1 LSPAHRYPDAAVLVY
16 TSGHI
21 RCSPPEKEL
30 HLIMRR
36 IITSALVAAALA
48 TVGLVAQAGK
58 PAPAAA
64 GKGQAA
70 AKPAAP
76 SKVDGLVAA
85 MTVEEKLTF
94 LSGSTDPAGYGQ
106 AGYIPGVP
114 RLNIPPLRLT
124 DGPAGIRTNQP
135 ATALPAPVAMASTFS
150 PDLAKQFGQILG
162 RDSRARHQNVF
173 LGPMVN
179 IVRVPQAGRNF
190 ETLGED
196 PLLAG
201 RLVAAEIQGIQSEG
215 TIATVKHYAFNNQE
229 NQRTT
234 VSADVDERTGRE
246 IYLPAFEAAIKAG
259 SLSVMSSYNKVNG
272 TYASENPAILTDV
285 LRKDFGFKGFV
296 MSDWGGVHSAA
307 ALKAGNEM
315 EMPSGRNFGALAD
328 MVKKGELPESV
339 INEGVK
345 RILSSMEI
353 AGLLAPDARPVPE
366 IPTTSPAARDIAIQ
380 GAVLL
385 KNQGNVLPLSKEDQQ
400 SVAVIGPTAKV
411 LLVGGGGSAAVQP
424 MRRDVPLDVL
434 QRKLVAGAKV
444 AYAKGYDLDGELVPA
459 TVLRPGA
466 TINIVG
472 SNALPAGSTFTWNGT
487 VIAPKT
493 GDYIFKLQSAG
504 GRGSLL
510 TGAQATAAQQ
520 QAAGGARGA
529 GPGGGPG
536 AGPGAPGAAPAGG
549 QQAGARAGGQGAGA
563 PGAAGPTGIIP
574 AGVPGF
580 GGAALLPTADGLS
593 NASTPI
599 HLEANVPTPI
609 SVTAG
614 GTGRGGAQ
622 PVQVR
627 LAWVSPDIE
636 QARIAEA
643 VTAAK
648 AAKVAIVFVYD
659 EGTEGRDRASLSLP
673 GIQDKLVAAVAAAN
687 PRTVV
692 VMNNGAP
699 VLMPWADQV
708 AAILQMWYPGQ
719 EGADATAAILVGEAA
734 PGGRLPVTFPK
745 RAEDAPTAKPER
757 YPGVNLKGEYS
768 EGIFVGYRWYDQ
780 EKIEPLFPFGFGLTY
795 TTFAY
800 SNVAVKRA
808 GSGYD
813 VTFTLKNTGTRE
825 GTEVPQ
831 VYVGPPAPAP
841 VPMAVKA
848 LAGFERVTLAP
859 GASKPVTVHVDQQP
873 LSYWSTKDHK
883 YVVAGGKRTFMVG
896 ASSRDIKLKADV
908 TVK

>member
-1 LSPAHRYPDAAVLVY
+1 
-16 TSGHI
+16 
-21 RCSPPEKEL
+21 
-30 HLIMRR
+30 M
-36 IITSALVAAALA
+36 ITSALVITALA
-48 TVGLVAQAGK
+48 TVGLVAQRGAQPPPPK
-58 PAPAAA
+58 AKSSVAA
-64 GKGQAA
+64 QAT
-70 AKPAAP
+70 AP

-85 MTVEEKLTF
+85 MTLEEKLSF
-94 LSGSTDPAGYGQ
+94 LSGVNDPAGYGQ

-150 PDLAKQFGQILG
+150 PDLAKQFGTILG
-162 RDSRARHQNVF
+162 QDARARHQNVF

-201 RLVAAEIQGIQSEG
+201 RLVAAEIQGIQAEG

-229 NQRTT
+229 NQRNT

-246 IYLPAFEAAIKAG
+246 IYLPAFEAAVKAG

-272 TYASENPAILTDV
+272 TYASENPDILTDR

-296 MSDWGGVHSAA
+296 MSDWGGVHSVA
-307 ALKAGNEM
+307 ALRAGNEM
-315 EMPSGRNFGALAD
+315 EMPSGRNFSALPD

-339 INEGVK
+339 INEAVR
-345 RILSSMEI
+345 RILSSMET
-353 AGLLAPDARPVPE
+353 AGLLSPDAKPVPD
-366 IPTTSPAARDIAIQ
+366 IPTTSQPARDIAIA

-400 SVAVIGPTAKV
+400 SIAVIGPTAKV
-411 LLVGGGGSAAVQP
+411 LLIGGGGSAAVQP
-424 MRRDVPLDVL
+424 MRREVPLDVL
-434 QRKLVAGAKV
+434 QRKLGAGAKI
-444 AYAKGYDLDGELVPA
+444 AYAKGYDLDGEVVPS

-487 VIAPKT
+487 VVAPKT

-504 GRGSLL
+504 GRGNLL

-520 QAAGGARGA
+520 QAAAGARGA
-529 GPGGGPG
+529 GPGGAPGGAPG
-536 AGPGAPGAAPAGG
+536 AAPGAAPAGG

-563 PGAAGPTGIIP
+563 PGAAAPTGIIP

-580 GGAALLPTADGLS
+580 GGSALLPTSDGLS

-609 SVTAG
+609 SITAG

-643 VTAAK
+643 VAAAK
-648 AAKVAIVFVYD
+648 AAKVAVVFVYD

-719 EGADATAAILVGEAA
+719 EGADATSAILLGEAA

-757 YPGVNLKGEYS
+757 YPGVNLKGAYS

-808 GSGYD
+808 GTGYD

-825 GTEVPQ
+825 GAEVPQ
-831 VYVGPPAPAP
+831 VYVGPPPNAP

-859 GASKPVTVHVDQQP
+859 GASKLVRVHVDARA
-873 LSYWSTKDHK
+873 LSYWSTKDHAWK
-883 YVVAGGKRTFMVG
+883 VAGGKRTFMVA
-896 ASSRDIKLKADV
+896 ASSRDIKLKADI
-908 TVK
+908 TVPAAK

>member
-1 LSPAHRYPDAAVLVY
+1 MNR
-16 TSGHI
+16 
-21 RCSPPEKEL
+21 
-30 HLIMRR
+30 M
-36 IITSALVAAALA
+36 ITSALTAAALA
-48 TVGLVAQAGK
+48 TVCVAAQGGGQ
-58 PAPAAA
+58 APAAA
-64 GKGQAA
+64 SKTKGTAA
-70 AKPAAP
+70 AAAAP
-76 SKVDGLVAA
+76 SKIDGLVAA
-85 MTVEEKLTF
+85 MTLEEKLSF
-94 LSGSTDPAGYGQ
+94 LSGATDPAGYGE

-114 RLNIPPLRLT
+114 RLNVPPLRLT
-124 DGPAGIRTNQP
+124 DGPAGVRTNQP

-150 PDLAKQFGQILG
+150 PDLAKQYGQILG
-162 RDSRARHQNVF
+162 RDARARHQNV
-173 LGPMVN
+173 LLAPMVN

-196 PLLAG
+196 PLLAS
-201 RLVAAEIQGIQSEG
+201 RLVAAEIQGMQGEG

-246 IYLPAFEAAIKAG
+246 IYLPAFEAAVKAG

-272 TYASENPAILTDV
+272 TYASENPEILTER

-339 INEGVK
+339 INEAVR
-345 RILSSMEI
+345 RILWSMET

-366 IPTTSPAARDIAIQ
+366 IPTTSPPARDVAIQ

-434 QRKLVAGAKV
+434 QRKLGAGAKI

-472 SNALPAGSTFTWNGT
+472 NNALPAGSTFTWNGT
-487 VIAPKT
+487 VVAPTT
-493 GDYIFKLQSAG
+493 GDYVFKLQSAG

-520 QAAGGARGA
+520 QAAAGARGA
-529 GPGGGPG
+529 GPGGAGPG
-536 AGPGAPGAAPAGG
+536 GAPGAAPAGG

-563 PGAAGPTGIIP
+563 PGGAAPTGIIP

-580 GGAALLPTADGLS
+580 GGAALLPTSDGLS

-609 SVTAG
+609 SITAG
-614 GTGRGGAQ
+614 GVGRGGAQ

-627 LAWVSPDIE
+627 LAWVSPEIE
-636 QARIAEA
+636 RARIAEA
-643 VTAAK
+643 VAAAK
-648 AAKVAIVFVYD
+648 AAKVAVVFVYD

-687 PRTVV
+687 PRTIV

-719 EGADATAAILVGEAA
+719 EGADAMAAILTGEAA

-800 SNVAVKRA
+800 SNVAVKRVA
-808 GSGYD
+808 TGYD

-825 GTEVPQ
+825 GAEVPQ
-831 VYVGPPAPAP
+831 VYVGPPANAP

-848 LAGFERVTLAP
+848 LAGFDRVTLAP
-859 GASKPVTVHVDQQP
+859 GASKPVTVHVDARAV
-873 LSYWSTKDHK
+873 SYWSTKDHK
-883 YVVAGGKRTFMVG
+883 WVVAGGKRTFMVG
-896 ASSRDIKLKADV
+896 ASSRDIKLKTDV
-908 TVK
+908 TVPAGK

>member
-1 LSPAHRYPDAAVLVY
+1 MNR
-16 TSGHI
+16 
-21 RCSPPEKEL
+21 
-30 HLIMRR
+30 M
-36 IITSALVAAALA
+36 ITSALAAAALA
-48 TVGLVAQAGK
+48 TVCVAAQGGGQ
-58 PAPAAA
+58 APAAA
-64 GKGQAA
+64 SRTKSTGTAQAG
-70 AKPAAP
+70 AP

-85 MTVEEKLTF
+85 MTLEEKLSF
-94 LSGSTDPAGYGQ
+94 LSGATDPAGYGQ

-114 RLNIPPLRLT
+114 RLNVPPLRLT
-124 DGPAGIRTNQP
+124 DGPAGVRTNQP
-135 ATALPAPVAMASTFS
+135 ATALPAPVGMASTFS
-150 PDLAKQFGQILG
+150 PDLAKQYGQILG
-162 RDSRARHQNVF
+162 RDARARHQNV
-173 LGPMVN
+173 LLAPMVN

-196 PLLAG
+196 PLLAS
-201 RLVAAEIQGIQSEG
+201 RLVVAEIQGIQGEG

-246 IYLPAFEAAIKAG
+246 IYLPAFEAAVKAG

-272 TYASENPAILTDV
+272 TYASENPDILTNV

-339 INEGVK
+339 INEAVK
-345 RILSSMEI
+345 RILSSMEV
-353 AGLLAPDARPVPE
+353 AGLLTSDARPVPE
-366 IPTTSPAARDIAIQ
+366 IPTASPSARDVAIQ

-400 SVAVIGPTAKV
+400 SIAVIGPTAKV
-411 LLVGGGGSAAVQP
+411 LLIGGGGSAAVQP
-424 MRRDVPLDVL
+424 MRREVPLDVL
-434 QRKLVAGAKV
+434 QRKLGAGAKI
-444 AYAKGYDLDGELVPA
+444 AYAKGYDLDGEVVPSS
-459 TVLRPGA
+459 VLRPGA

-472 SNALPAGSTFTWNGT
+472 ANALPAGSTFTWNGT
-487 VIAPKT
+487 VVAPKT

-529 GPGGGPG
+529 GSGGAPG
-536 AGPGAPGAAPAGG
+536 AAPGAPGAAPAGG

-563 PGAAGPTGIIP
+563 PGAAAPTGIIP

-609 SVTAG
+609 SITAG
-614 GTGRGGAQ
+614 GAGRGGAQ
-622 PVQVR
+622 PIQVR

-643 VTAAK
+643 VAAAK
-648 AAKVAIVFVYD
+648 AAKVAVVFVYD
-659 EGTEGRDRASLSLP
+659 EGTEGRDRASLALP

-719 EGADATAAILVGEAA
+719 EGADATAAILLGEAA

-757 YPGVNLKGEYS
+757 YPGVNLKGAYS

-780 EKIEPLFPFGFGLTY
+780 EKIEPLFPFGFGLSY

-800 SNVAVKRA
+800 TNVAAKRS
-808 GSGYD
+808 GNGYD

-825 GTEVPQ
+825 GVEVPQ
-831 VYVGPPAPAP
+831 VYVGPPSKPP

-848 LAGFERVTLAP
+848 LAGFDRVTLAP
-859 GASKPVTVHVDQQP
+859 GATKQVRVHVDARS
-873 LSYWSTKDHK
+873 LSYWSTKDHAWK
-883 YVVAGGKRTFMVG
+883 VAGGRRTIMVG
-896 ASSRDIKLKADV
+896 ASSRDIKLKTDV
-908 TVK
+908 TLPATK

>member
-1 LSPAHRYPDAAVLVY
+1 
-16 TSGHI
+16 
-21 RCSPPEKEL
+21 
-30 HLIMRR
+30 
-36 IITSALVAAALA
+36 
-48 TVGLVAQAGK
+48 
-58 PAPAAA
+58 
-64 GKGQAA
+64 
-70 AKPAAP
+70 
-76 SKVDGLVAA
+76 
-85 MTVEEKLTF
+85 MTLEEKLSF
-94 LSGSTDPAGYGQ
+94 LSGATDPAGYGE

-114 RLNIPPLRLT
+114 RLNIPPLRET
-124 DGPAGIRTNQP
+124 DGPAGVRTNQP

-150 PDLAKQFGQILG
+150 PDLAKQYGQILG
-162 RDSRARHQNVF
+162 RDARARHQNVL

-196 PLLAG
+196 PLLAS
-201 RLVAAEIQGIQSEG
+201 RLVAAEIQGIQGEG

-246 IYLPAFEAAIKAG
+246 IYLPAFEAAVKAG

-272 TYASENPAILTDV
+272 TYASENPALLTDL

-315 EMPSGRNFGALAD
+315 EMPSGRNFSALPD

-339 INEGVK
+339 INEAVR
-345 RILSSMEI
+345 RILWSMET

-366 IPTTSPAARDIAIQ
+366 IPTTSPSARDVAIQ

-385 KNQGNVLPLSKEDQQ
+385 KNQGNVLPLSKQDQQ
-400 SVAVIGPTAKV
+400 SIAVIGPTAKV

-434 QRKLVAGAKV
+434 QRKLGAGAKIT
-444 AYAKGYDLDGELVPA
+444 YAKGYDLDGEVVPS

-472 SNALPAGSTFTWNGT
+472 SNALPPGSTFTWNGT
-487 VIAPKT
+487 VVAPTT
-493 GDYIFKLQSAG
+493 GDYIFKLQSTG
-504 GRGSLL
+504 GRGNLL
-510 TGAQATAAQQ
+510 TGAQAIAAQQ
-520 QAAGGARGA
+520 QAGGGARGA
-529 GPGGGPG
+529 GPGG
-536 AGPGAPGAAPAGG
+536 APAAAPAGG
-549 QQAGARAGGQGAGA
+549 QQQGARAGGQRAGA
-563 PGAAGPTGIIP
+563 PGAAPTGIIP

-580 GGAALLPTADGLS
+580 GAAALLPTADGLS

-609 SVTAG
+609 SITAG
-614 GTGRGGAQ
+614 GAGRGGAGAQ

-627 LAWVSPDIE
+627 LAWVSPEIE
-636 QARIAEA
+636 KARIDEA
-643 VTAAK
+643 VAAAK
-648 AAKVAIVFVYD
+648 AARVAVVFVYD

-699 VLMPWADQV
+699 VLMPWAGQV

-719 EGADATAAILVGEAA
+719 EGADATAAILIGEAA

-780 EKIEPLFPFGFGLTY
+780 EKIEPLFPFGFGLSY

-800 SNVAVKRA
+800 SNVSAKRA
-808 GSGYD
+808 GDGYD

-825 GTEVPQ
+825 GVEVPQ
-831 VYVGPPAPAP
+831 VYVGPPPNAP

-848 LAGFERVTLAP
+848 LAGFDRVTLAP
-859 GASKPVTVHVDQQP
+859 GAAKPVRVHVDARA
-873 LSYWSTKDHK
+873 LSYWSTKDHAWK
-883 YVVAGGKRTFMVG
+883 VAGGKRTFMVG
-896 ASSRDIKLKADV
+896 ASSSDIKLKTDV
-908 TVK
+908 TVPAGK

>member
-1 LSPAHRYPDAAVLVY
+1 MNR
-16 TSGHI
+16 
-21 RCSPPEKEL
+21 
-30 HLIMRR
+30 M
-36 IITSALVAAALA
+36 ITSALVAAALA
-48 TVGLVAQAGK
+48 TVCVAAQGGGQ
-58 PAPAAA
+58 APAAA
-64 GKGQAA
+64 GKAKGTA
-70 AKPAAP
+70 AKQASAP
-76 SKVDGLVAA
+76 SKVDSLVAA
-85 MTVEEKLTF
+85 MTLAEKLSF
-94 LSGSTDPAGYGQ
+94 LSGATDPAGYGQ

-114 RLNIPPLRLT
+114 RLNVPPLRLT
-124 DGPAGIRTNQP
+124 DGPAGVRTNQP

-150 PDLAKQFGQILG
+150 PDLAKQYGQILG
-162 RDSRARHQNVF
+162 RDSRARHQNV
-173 LGPMVN
+173 LLAPMVN

-196 PLLAG
+196 PLLAS
-201 RLVAAEIQGIQSEG
+201 RLVAAEIEGVQGEG
-215 TIATVKHYAFNNQE
+215 VIATVKHYAFNNQE
-229 NQRTT
+229 NARMS
-234 VSADVDERTGRE
+234 VSADVDERAGRE
-246 IYLPAFEAAIKAG
+246 IYLPAFEAAVKAG
-259 SLSVMSSYNKVNG
+259 SLSVMSSYNRVNG
-272 TYASENPAILTDV
+272 TYASENPDILTDR
-285 LRKDFGFKGFV
+285 LRKDFGFRGFV

-315 EMPSGRNFGALAD
+315 EMPSGRNFSALAD

-339 INEGVK
+339 VNEAVK
-345 RILSSMEI
+345 RILWSMET
-353 AGLLAPDARPVPE
+353 AGLLAPDTRPVPE
-366 IPTTSPAARDIAIQ
+366 IPTTSPSARDVAIQ

-434 QRKLVAGAKV
+434 QRKLGAGAKV
-444 AYAKGYDLDGELVPA
+444 AYAKGYDLDGEVVPSS
-459 TVLRPGA
+459 VLRPAA

-472 SNALPAGSTFTWNGT
+472 GNALPAGSTFTWNGT
-487 VIAPKT
+487 VVAPKT

-504 GRGSLL
+504 GRGNLL

-520 QAAGGARGA
+520 QAGGGARGA
-529 GPGGGPG
+529 GAAGGAPG
-536 AGPGAPGAAPAGG
+536 AAPGAPGAAPSGG
-549 QQAGARAGGQGAGA
+549 QQAGGRAGGQAVGA
-563 PGAAGPTGIIP
+563 PGAAGPTGMIP

-580 GGAALLPTADGLS
+580 GGSALLPTADGLS

-609 SVTAG
+609 SITAG
-614 GTGRGGAQ
+614 GAGRGGAQ

-643 VTAAK
+643 VAAAK
-648 AAKVAIVFVYD
+648 AAKVAVVFVYD
-659 EGTEGRDRASLSLP
+659 EGTEGRDRSSLSLP
-673 GIQDKLVAAVAAAN
+673 GMQDKLVAAVAAAN

-719 EGADATAAILVGEAA
+719 EGAEATAAILVGEAA

-757 YPGVNLKGEYS
+757 YPGVDGKGAYS

-780 EKIEPLFPFGFGLTY
+780 EKIEPLFPFGFGLSY

-800 SNVAVKRA
+800 TKVAAKRA
-808 GSGYD
+808 GDGYD
-813 VTFTLKNTGTRE
+813 VTFTIKNTGTRE
-825 GTEVPQ
+825 GVEVPQ
-831 VYVGPPAPAP
+831 VYIGSPAKAP
-841 VPMAVKA
+841 VPMAVKS

-859 GASKPVTVHVDQQP
+859 GASKLVKVHVDART
-873 LSYWSTKDHK
+873 LSYWSTKDHAWK
-883 YVVAGGKRTFMVG
+883 MAGGRRTFMVG
-896 ASSRDIKLKADV
+896 ASSRDIKLKTDV
-908 TVK
+908 TVPAGK